1 MFTYKS
7 IGVMLEEEFFR
18 KLTTMKK
25 KVALWGLLLI
35 SPFLFCSCAI
45 VGIEKPKYTLLEKE
59 GKFEIRQY
67 QSYLIAET
75 TVEANFNDA
84 GNVAFRRLFNYISGK
99 NKTKKSISMTAP
111 VNQSAS
117 SEKIS
122 MTAPVNQ
129 QQSGEKYSVS
139 FVMPSKYFLETLPEP
154 LDPAVTLKEIP
165 AHKVAAIRYSGTW
178 SQKRYE
184 AKKASLEEFIRRKE
198 LVPTAEPIFARYNPP
213 FELWFLRRN
222 EVIIPVK

>member
-1 MFTYKS
+1 MKIPRIILLSTLFP
-7 IGVMLEEEFFR
+7 LLFF
-18 KLTTMKK
+18 L
-25 KVALWGLLLI
+25 
-35 SPFLFCSCAI
+35 CSCT
-45 VGIEKPKYTLLEKE
+45 VGIEKPKYTVLEKE

-75 TVEANFNDA
+75 MVEADFKDA
-84 GNVAFRRLFNYISGK
+84 SNVAFRRLFNYISGN
-99 NKTKKSISMTAP
+99 NKTKAAISMTAP
-111 VNQSAS
+111 VNQRES

-139 FVMPSKYFLETLPEP
+139 FVMPSKYSLETLPEP
-154 LDPAVTLKEIP
+154 LDPTITVKEIP
-165 AHKVAAIRYSGTW
+165 AYKAAAIRYSGIW
-178 SQKRYE
+178 SKKRYE
-184 AKKASLEEFIRRKE
+184 SKRASLEDFLKRKE
-198 LVPTAEPIFARYNPP
+198 LVAKEEPVFARYNAP

>member
-1 MFTYKS
+1 MPRIT
-7 IGVMLEEEFFR
+7 
-18 KLTTMKK
+18 
-25 KVALWGLLLI
+25 LLLI
-35 SPFLFCSCAI
+35 LLSLPFFLCSCT
-45 VGIEKPKYTLLEKE
+45 VGIEKPKYTILEKE

-75 TVEANFNDA
+75 MVEADFKDA
-84 GNVAFRRLFNYISGK
+84 ANVAFRRLFNYISGN
-99 NKTKKSISMTAP
+99 NKTKESISMTAP
-111 VNQSAS
+111 VNQRAS

-139 FVMPSKYFLETLPEP
+139 FVMPSKYSLETLPEP
-154 LDPAVTLKEIP
+154 LDTAVSIKEIP
-165 AHKVAAIRYSGTW
+165 AYKAAVIRYSGTW

-184 AKKASLEEFIRRKE
+184 SKRVSLEEFIKHKE
-198 LVPTAEPIFARYNPP
+198 LVPLAEPIFARYNSP